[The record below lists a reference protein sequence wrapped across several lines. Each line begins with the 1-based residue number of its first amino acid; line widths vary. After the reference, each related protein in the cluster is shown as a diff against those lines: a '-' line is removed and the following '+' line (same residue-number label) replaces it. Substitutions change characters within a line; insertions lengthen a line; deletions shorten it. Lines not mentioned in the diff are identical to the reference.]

1 MAKATNK
8 AAGKKPRLSIVL
20 SQQSK
25 DRIDRVVEMMEADS
39 ITEATKDA
47 FRLLEYF
54 LKRADEGA
62 EFYIKMPG
70 ADEPKRIEI
79 FGVTDK

>member
-1 MAKATNK
+1 MAKTTNK
-8 AAGKKPRLSIVL
+8 ATEKKPRLSIVL
-20 SQQSK
+20 SHQSK

-54 LKRADEGA
+54 LKNAANGA
-62 EFYIKMPG
+62 EFYIKMPD
-70 ADEPKRIEI
+70 ANEPTKIEI
-79 FGVTDK
+79 FGVTDR